1 MLFRS
6 GWVTPIMIVSMLFGV
21 TSMVESLC
29 KTEPVWFLIPLYNS
43 AQCMNAIFSLNMD
56 VVNIAVTV
64 AANLCYSAIGVVV
77 LTKMFDSEKVMFS
90 K

>member
-1 MLFRS
+1 
-6 GWVTPIMIVSMLFGV
+6 
-21 TSMVESLC
+21 
-29 KTEPVWFLIPLYNS
+29 
-43 AQCMNAIFSLNMD
+43 MNAIFSLDMD